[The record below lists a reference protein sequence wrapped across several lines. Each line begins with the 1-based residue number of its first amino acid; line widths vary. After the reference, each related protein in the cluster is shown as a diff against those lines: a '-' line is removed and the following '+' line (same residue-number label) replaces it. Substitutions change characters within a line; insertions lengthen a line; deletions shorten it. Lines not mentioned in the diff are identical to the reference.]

1 MPAFARQFEPQVT
14 RSGDRAKFRFSV
26 RCSSCARS
34 ETYEATKPVA
44 DGLVNGYFRERG
56 WLLGRE
62 RVHDLCAAC
71 LAKPQVP
78 AQARRSPGNV
88 ASSSPQELQAS
99 DKKSAALIKREKE
112 TADIL
117 ARHLGKPEALA
128 AEVFRPKEQQTRHA
142 TPPVVHSQPN
152 PASFI
157 PSEFAQAFMGLASD
171 LKGIREAMEGI
182 SGYLGRLVSIETQQ
196 SEAVAGMGILLER
209 SAAKLSEDLQKV
221 VGTIHRSAS
230 LPQAFATN
238 DVVARAPR
246 PELDSENAH
255 VSQEAPASKSSSGR
269 RAVRPQQTNKDLN
282 SASGTEAVAASV
294 VVKSI
299 PDANKTNRF
308 YTSIRLPRDVWD
320 AAGFNSDD
328 RLLLDWDGQS
338 LTVSRAVEG
347 GVKPKAVGK
356 SQVVLQSWK
365 LGNLNFDKPRLHR
378 HSAGFRL
385 TARI

>member
-1 MPAFARQFEPQVT
+1 MPAFARQFEPQIT

-44 DGLVNGYFRERG
+44 DGVVNGYFRERG

-62 RVHDLCAAC
+62 RAHDLCATC
-71 LAKPQVP
+71 LAKPQGP
-78 AQARRSPGNV
+78 SQARRSPGGV
-88 ASSSPQELQAS
+88 PSKPPQELQAS

-128 AEVFRPKEQQTRHA
+128 AEVFRPKDQQTRPSL
-142 TPPVVHSQPN
+142 PPVVHSQPD
-152 PASFI
+152 PAGVI
-157 PSEFAQAFMGLASD
+157 PSEFLQSFMALASD
-171 LKGIREAMEGI
+171 LRGIREAMEGI
-182 SGYLGRLVSIETQQ
+182 SDHLGRLVGIETQQ
-196 SEAVAGMGILLER
+196 SEALADMTRRLDQ

-221 VGTIHRSAS
+221 AGTTRRSAS
-230 LPQAFATN
+230 LPPT
-238 DVVARAPR
+238 VVAKDAIARAP
-246 PELDSENAH
+246 H
-255 VSQEAPASKSSSGR
+255 PASHSEALRVSEGTPARKPSSDR
-269 RAVRPQQTNKDLN
+269 RAIRRQQANESLN
-282 SASGTEAVAASV
+282 VPSGIGSPAASV

-308 YTSIRLPRDVWD
+308 YTSIRLPRDFWD
-320 AAGFNSDD
+320 AAGFTPDD

-338 LTVSRAVEG
+338 LTVSRAGEG

-365 LGNLNFDKPRLHR
+365 LGNLNFDKPRLDR
-378 HSAGFRL
+378 HDSGFRL
-385 TARI
+385 TTSG